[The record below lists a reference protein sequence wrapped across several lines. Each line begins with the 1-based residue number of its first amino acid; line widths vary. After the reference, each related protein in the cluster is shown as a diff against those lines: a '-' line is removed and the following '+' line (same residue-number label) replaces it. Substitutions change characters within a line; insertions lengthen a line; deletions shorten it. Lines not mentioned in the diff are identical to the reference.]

1 MTRLNIGPNDP
12 RITAEIER
20 RASAGIP
27 IMSDWIK
34 FRAHKMDAATLD
46 RNIRDFVRTNM
57 AEEALHTT
65 TPEGL
70 IQALAEVMTASY
82 SFPVLTP
89 QLAHLQGMLGLSNAY
104 TTGDVKA
111 ALTQILLKS

>member
-12 RITAEIER
+12 RVTAEIGR
-20 RASAGIP
+20 RVGLGIP
-27 IMSDWIK
+27 IMTEWTK

-46 RNIRDFVRTNM
+46 RNIRDFVRTEM
-57 AEEALHTT
+57 AQEALNNT

-70 IQALAEVMTASY
+70 IQALAEVMTAPY

-89 QLAHLQGMLGLSNAY
+89 PLAHLQGMLGLGNAY
-104 TTGDVKA
+104 TTEDVKA
-111 ALTQILLKS
+111 ALTQILLKP